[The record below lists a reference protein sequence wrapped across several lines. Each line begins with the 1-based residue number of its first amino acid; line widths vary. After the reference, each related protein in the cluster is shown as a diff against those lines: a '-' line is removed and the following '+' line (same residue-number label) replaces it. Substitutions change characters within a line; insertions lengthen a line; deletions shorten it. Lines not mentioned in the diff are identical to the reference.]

1 VLMPGLPGSHTWVC
15 GPQRPERFPFIHVLG
30 QPQMESGSD
39 MARVDVS
46 TSSELDPAAAWKLAS
61 DLGRFGEWMTI
72 FGGWRG
78 NVPSTVEEGTRVC
91 SLIKVKGFRNVI
103 KWTVTRYDEP
113 KSVELQGRGRGG
125 VRVTVAL
132 DVSPK
137 GDGSTFHLTAD
148 LTGSVLAGPVGKLVA
163 RVLRSSVRESVEN
176 LAALR

>member
-1 VLMPGLPGSHTWVC
+1 
-15 GPQRPERFPFIHVLG
+15 
-30 QPQMESGSD
+30 
-39 MARVDVS
+39 MARADVS
-46 TSSELDPAAAWKLAS
+46 TSSDLDPAAAWKLAS

-78 NVPSTVEEGTRVC
+78 EVPSTIEEGTRVS

-103 KWTVTRYDEP
+103 NWTVTRYEEP

-125 VRVTVAL
+125 IRIAVAL
-132 DVSPK
+132 TVTDK

-148 LTGSVLAGPVGKLVA
+148 LAGGVLGGPIGKLVA
-163 RVLRSSVRESVEN
+163 RVLRSDVRKSVTN